1 MPFSMLL
8 TGGTASPI
16 VPTVI
21 EWSDMVTSAT
31 FAPIIESITG
41 LVPTILA
48 FTLTI
53 SAIRLGLRWINGAV
67 GGKRR

>member
-1 MPFSMLL
+1 MGLFSALA
-8 TGGTASPI
+8 TTAPI
-16 VPTVI
+16 VPSVI
-21 EWSDMVTSAT
+21 DWDSMVTSAT
-31 FAPIIESITG
+31 FAPIIQGITD

-48 FTLTI
+48 FTLTL

>member
-1 MPFSMLL
+1 MPLL
-8 TGGTASPI
+8 SVLATTTPV
-16 VPTVI
+16 VPDVI
-21 EWSDMVTSAT
+21 AWDNMITSAT
-31 FAPIIESITG
+31 FAPIITGITN

-48 FTLTI
+48 FTLTL

>member
-1 MPFSMLL
+1 MPLL
-8 TGGTASPI
+8 SVLATTNPV
-16 VPTVI
+16 VPQVI
-21 EWSDMVTSAT
+21 EWGNLITSET
-31 FAPIIESITG
+31 FAPIITGITN

-48 FTLTI
+48 FTLTL

>member
-1 MPFSMLL
+1 MPFMLL
-8 TGGTASPI
+8 TGTSSAI
-16 VPTVI
+16 VPDVI
-21 EWSDMVTSAT
+21 NWSSMVDSST
-31 FAPIIESITG
+31 FAPIIQSIEG

>member
-1 MPFSMLL
+1 MPFLTLL
-8 TGGTASPI
+8 SATTPV
-16 VPTVI
+16 VPTTI
-21 EWSDMVTSAT
+21 QWDNIVTSAT
-31 FAPIIESITG
+31 FTPIIDSITG

>member
-1 MPFSMLL
+1 MPLFSMLA
-8 TGGTASPI
+8 TASPV

-21 EWSDMVTSAT
+21 DWDNIVTSAT
-31 FAPIIESITG
+31 FAPIIQGITD

-48 FTLTI
+48 FTLTLG
-53 SAIRLGLRWINGAV
+53 AIRLGMRWINGAI

>member
-1 MPFSMLL
+1 MPFMLL
-8 TGGTASPI
+8 TASTSPI
-16 VPTVI
+16 VPSVI

>member
-1 MPFSMLL
+1 MFL
-8 TGGTASPI
+8 TSTAV

-21 EWSDMVTSAT
+21 QWSSIVDEST
-31 FAPIIESITG
+31 FAPIITSITN
-41 LVPTILA
+41 LVPTLLA
-48 FTLTI
+48 FSLTI

>member
-1 MPFSMLL
+1 MPVFSALA
-8 TGGTASPI
+8 TVSPV
-16 VPTVI
+16 VPTTI
-21 EWSDMVTSAT
+21 EWDQLVTSET
-31 FAPIIESITG
+31 FAPIINSITG

-67 GGKRR
+67 GGKRK